1 LWYFGRCAVCDVDF
15 NLQVERT
22 IPGEW
27 QIDAP
32 DASQLLSALAEAET
46 EAISAKVGR
55 FKKIGAK
62 WQSILA
68 RRRPGDEVWRFN
80 SDGGRTGITLV
91 RNGRPIA
98 RFETFGSL

>member
-1 LWYFGRCAVCDVDF
+1 M
-15 NLQVERT
+15 

-27 QIDAP
+27 RIDAP
-32 DASQLLSALAEAET
+32 DPDQLVSALAEPET
-46 EAISAKVGR
+46 AAIAAKVR
-55 FKKIGAK
+55 RYKKIGAK
-62 WQSILA
+62 WQSMLA

-80 SDGGRTGITLV
+80 LERGRTGITLV